1 MQLLATP
8 MPVPASAVAASI
20 DLKAS
25 SRISSLASL
34 GATASAGSSPTTA
47 KSSLFDQPSA
57 GSLSAAN
64 STAIGA
70 ATDSQNQAPVLQ
82 RTVTLASNS
91 QFNEVMQETLQQTP
105 MITPQ
110 RISIELQT
118 PPGEA
123 VTVFFSQAN
132 GQLRA
137 QLSASDSGSMQWL
150 QQQIGS
156 LRENGSGPSVVWLPP
171 QLDSRQQ
178 DGGQQGQGG
187 SRQQQNQ
194 NSNHDSSSEPTA
206 EETSLADA
214 LFGAASAL
222 SNN

>member
-8 MPVPASAVAASI
+8 MPLPASAVAASI
-20 DLKAS
+20 DLKGS
-25 SRISSLASL
+25 SRIPSLAGL
-34 GATASAGSSPTTA
+34 GATASTGSSPATA
-47 KSSLFDQPSA
+47 KNPLLDLPSA
-57 GSLSAAN
+57 GALDAAH
-64 STAIGA
+64 SIA
-70 ATDSQNQAPVLQ
+70 AGTVNDSQNQAPVLQ

-91 QFNEVMQETLQQTP
+91 QFNEVLQETLQQTP
-105 MITPQ
+105 VITPQ

-118 PPGEA
+118 PPGET

-156 LRENGSGPSVVWLPP
+156 LRESGSGQNVVWLPP
-171 QLDSRQQ
+171 QLDTRQ
-178 DGGQQGQGG
+178 DGQQQGQGG

-194 NSNHDSSSEPTA
+194 NPSHDLPPEQTA
-206 EETSLADA
+206 EEASLADA

>member
-8 MPVPASAVAASI
+8 MPVPAPAVAAST
-20 DLKAS
+20 DSKGS
-25 SRISSLASL
+25 SRISSIAGLAFTGDA
-34 GATASAGSSPTTA
+34 GALPTAAKTTASDAASTASASDT
-47 KSSLFDQPSA
+47 L
-57 GSLSAAN
+57 AAN
-64 STAIGA
+64 GGA
-70 ATDSQNQAPVLQ
+70 SPQNQTPVLQ
-82 RTVTLASNS
+82 RTVTLASNA
-91 QFNEVMQETLQQTP
+91 QFTEVLQQTLQQQP
-105 MITPQ
+105 LPTPQ

-118 PPGEA
+118 PPGET

-171 QLDSRQQ
+171 QLDSRQ
-178 DGGQQGQGG
+178 DQGQGQQQG
-187 SRQQQNQ
+187 GHRQPQNQ
-194 NSNHDSSSEPTA
+194 NPNPNSSSEQTA
-206 EETSLADA
+206 EEVSLADA